1 MVTTFN
7 DKGQELVGLGVTD
20 SGGTVTTYNDKGQE
34 LVDLS
39 ALKDGGGVVVT
50 FIGDG
55 RVTGSIGD
63 K

>member
-1 MVTTFN
+1 
-7 DKGQELVGLGVTD
+7 
-20 SGGTVTTYNDKGQE
+20 
-34 LVDLS
+34 VDLS

-55 RVTGSIGD
+55 RFTGGIGD